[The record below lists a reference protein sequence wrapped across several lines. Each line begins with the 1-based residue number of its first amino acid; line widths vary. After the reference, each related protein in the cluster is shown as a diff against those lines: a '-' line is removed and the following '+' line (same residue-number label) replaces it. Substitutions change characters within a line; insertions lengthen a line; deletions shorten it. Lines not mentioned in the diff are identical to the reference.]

1 MIFRLPTKIRTVKNV
16 VMKDQDKYLLLGA
29 VALGGVAYWY
39 FFYGPG
45 ATSSTSTV
53 TAATATPAS
62 VAPAATGSSVA
73 VPASVQNF
81 VNSWGPNSQSLWR
94 SLIPTLPA
102 STVSALYQNLV
113 QIIPYWSAGQAA
125 PAALQNAVNG
135 FFNAN
140 GFTNLSA

>member
-1 MIFRLPTKIRTVKNV
+1 MT
-16 VMKDQDKYLLLGA
+16 DQQKYLLLGA
-29 VALGGVAYWY
+29 VGLGGVAYWY

-45 ATSSTSTV
+45 ATVAASTTVATSS
-53 TAATATPAS
+53 PAS
-62 VAPAATGSSVA
+62 VVPSPATGSSVA
-73 VPASVQNF
+73 VPAAVQGF
-81 VNSWGPNSQSLWR
+81 VNSWGPNSQTLWR

-113 QIIPYWSAGQAA
+113 SILPYWTAGTAA